1 MKKKLICGTLCFV
14 LCLGSAQAAEPTFVD
29 VKEGDWFAPYVTI
42 CAETGLMKGTGD
54 GKFTPQGTITVAEC
68 AAIAARLG
76 ENMNGTPIV
85 YGTAAP
91 GESLPW
97 YHWYVENLK
106 GYGVTVDK
114 PQDPATRRE
123 FFDLL
128 SAVTPKEQLT
138 PVNSIDALP
147 DVDAGDPVLDFY
159 NAGILTGVD
168 QYGSFHA
175 AGMLPRAEVA
185 AMVARITDPTLRK
198 AGFVPSS
205 VGRPGIEDQPTV
217 PTPAPGQTPSDAAS
231 TAGAVMTV
239 NGKPLSLA
247 TLAYWINMMA
257 YQTDLTLATYYNSRL
272 DLTNTALAQSIV
284 EQAKVQAAAQVLM
297 EDKAAQLGCK
307 VDALAATLTPSPSR
321 EDLSGF
327 VQLNDLLCAKH
338 ILVADLQS
346 AQAVLDGLKAAPT
359 MEQFDALLYVFGTD
373 PGMTSNPGGY
383 LFTAGEMVQ
392 EFEDGTR
399 ALDIGAYSAEP
410 VQSTYG
416 YHIIW
421 RLDPIDHPDLLGE
434 YQGAALE
441 QQVNTWLQAAD
452 IREDS
457 DKLSRIDVAGTYSA
471 FLLQLASGQNQ

>member
-1 MKKKLICGTLCFV
+1 MKKRILCFA
-14 LCLGSAQAAEPTFVD
+14 LCLGLCLSFAQAAEPTFAD
-29 VKEGDWFAPYVTI
+29 VEENDWFAPYVTI

-54 GKFTPQGTITVAEC
+54 GKFTPQGTITVAEV

-114 PQDPATRRE
+114 PQAPASRQD
-123 FFDLL
+123 FISFLA
-128 SAVTPKEQLT
+128 AVTPAASLT
-138 PVNSIDALP
+138 PINSITTLP
-147 DVDAGDPVLDFY
+147 DTADGDVLAFY

-168 QYGSFHA
+168 DYGTFAPERTLTRSEA
-175 AGMLPRAEVA
+175 A
-185 AMVARITDPTLRK
+185 AMTARVLQMDLRLP
-198 AGFVPSS
+198 FVPK
-205 VGRPGIEDQPTV
+205 QA
-217 PTPAPGQTPSDAAS
+217 APSAGSNSGGQTGSSAQVSDEALAE
-231 TAGAVMTV
+231 TVMTV

-272 DLTNTALAQSIV
+272 DLTNAALAQSIV

-307 VDALAATLTPSPSR
+307 VDALAAALTPSPSR
-321 EDLSGF
+321 EELSGF

-338 ILVADLQS
+338 ILVSDLQS

-421 RLDPIDHPDLLGE
+421 RLDPTDHPDLLGE

-441 QQVNTWLQAAD
+441 QQVNAWLQAAD

-471 FLLQLASGQNQ
+471 YLLQLTGGQKQ